1 MSIDIPEDVMEKILE
16 LRKKNGLVPTPEA
29 VIEDITTAKTKFTLK
44 ETPRYRRAGDSP
56 LYIAGKYLT
65 SHRGVC
71 PATGERE
78 TPRSE
83 SVATPV
89 STSKEQVISEDAF
102 VKVLAGKGFKFTRL
116 VNTIT
121 GEVVKEE
128 SDPKIARLNLAYQQI
143 PNNADHTKVYVQ
155 RTTPQIQVAMT
166 LDRFLELAGI
176 KG

>member
-1 MSIDIPEDVMEKILE
+1 MSIDIPEDAMEKILE
-16 LRKKNGLVPTPEA
+16 LRKKNGLVPTAEA
-29 VIEDITTAKTKFTLK
+29 VIEDITAAKTKFTLK

-78 TPRSE
+78 ASRGDFAS
-83 SVATPV
+83 A
-89 STSKEQVISEDAF
+89 STSSAKEQVISEDAF

-128 SDPKIARLNLAYQQI
+128 SDPKIARLNLAYQPI
-143 PNNADHTKVYVQ
+143 PNNADHSKVYVQ
-155 RTTPQIQVAMT
+155 RTTPQIQVSMT